1 VKKKIVIVLSSICIL
16 IIINF
21 LTIAV
26 SINNF
31 YKGLYHKDPNIIKS
45 SINFPEF
52 KENLKNT
59 FNAILI
65 DQSSKNKA
73 KDGMEIFAQGIALKL
88 SEMLIDS
95 YATPRGILILLD
107 DIDLKSIGE
116 PSFIKSIYALKNIH
130 FVSINEIY
138 FEFTRNKVTL
148 PVYFT
153 RSGLSW
159 KLVDIKIPEKT
170 IKEINKNINNQ

>member
-1 VKKKIVIVLSSICIL
+1 MSSACLL

-26 SINNF
+26 SINSF
-31 YKGLYHKDPNIIKS
+31 YKGLYYKDPNIIKS

-65 DQSSKNKA
+65 EQGSKNKA
-73 KDGMEIFAQGIALKL
+73 KDGIEIFAQGIALKL

-107 DIDLKSIGE
+107 DTEGT
-116 PSFIKSIYALKNIH
+116 P
-130 FVSINEIY
+130 
-138 FEFTRNKVTL
+138 
-148 PVYFT
+148 
-153 RSGLSW
+153 
-159 KLVDIKIPEKT
+159 
-170 IKEINKNINNQ
+170 

>member
-1 VKKKIVIVLSSICIL
+1 MKKKILIVLFSVFLL
-16 IIINF
+16 IIINY

-31 YKGLYHKDPNIIKS
+31 YKGIYYKDPNIIKS

-59 FNAILI
+59 LNTILI

-73 KDGMEIFAQGIALKL
+73 KDGMEILAQGIALKL

-116 PSFIKSIYALKNIH
+116 PSFIKSIYVLKDLH
-130 FVSINEIY
+130 FISINNIY

-148 PVYFT
+148 PIYFS

-170 IKEINKNINNQ
+170 IKEINKNIR

>member
-1 VKKKIVIVLSSICIL
+1 MMKKILIILSSACLL

-26 SINNF
+26 SINSF
-31 YKGLYHKDPNIIKS
+31 YKGLYYKDPNIIKS

-65 DQSSKNKA
+65 EQGSKNKA
-73 KDGMEIFAQGIALKL
+73 KDGIEIFAQGIALKL

-116 PSFIKSIYALKNIH
+116 PSLIKSIYALKNIH
-130 FVSINEIY
+130 IVSINEIY

-148 PVYFT
+148 PVYFS

-159 KLVDIKIPEKT
+159 TLVDIKIPEKT
-170 IKEINKNINNQ
+170 LKEINKNIK

>member
-1 VKKKIVIVLSSICIL
+1 MKKKILIVLSSILFL

-21 LTIAV
+21 LTIV
-26 SINNF
+26 ISINNF
-31 YKGLYHKDPNIIKS
+31 YKGLYYKDPNIIKS

-65 DQSSKNKA
+65 EQSSKNKA

-88 SEMLIDS
+88 SEILIDS

-107 DIDLKSIGE
+107 DIDIKSIGE
-116 PSFIKSIYALKNIH
+116 PSFIKSIYVLKDVH
-130 FVSINEIY
+130 FVSINYIY

-148 PVYFT
+148 PIYFS

-159 KLVDIKIPEKT
+159 KLVDIKISEKT
-170 IKEINKNINNQ
+170 IKELNKNVK

>member
-1 VKKKIVIVLSSICIL
+1 MKKKILIILSSICLL

-73 KDGMEIFAQGIALKL
+73 KDSNSDKSNNGN
-88 SEMLIDS
+88 LIIVIMIVIV
-95 YATPRGILILLD
+95 ILFLLCASSC
-107 DIDLKSIGE
+107 LLYMNS
-116 PSFIKSIYALKNIH
+116 
-130 FVSINEIY
+130 
-138 FEFTRNKVTL
+138 
-148 PVYFT
+148 
-153 RSGLSW
+153 
-159 KLVDIKIPEKT
+159 
-170 IKEINKNINNQ
+170 